1 MIYILRPSIK
11 YCTVLIWG
19 TVPCICHAQT
29 SVSKYHTH
37 THKGTLLNTQK
48 KVVVDTNKEKL
59 NLKPQN
65 VGTGKTVFKL
75 IETMFYCNMHTYT
88 AFL

>member
-1 MIYILRPSIK
+1 MFVTLKLPSATDK
-11 YCTVLIWG
+11 EPLS
-19 TVPCICHAQT
+19 P
-29 SVSKYHTH
+29 KYHTH
-37 THKGTLLNTQK
+37 TNKGTLLNTQK
-48 KVVVDTNKEKL
+48 KIVVDTNKEKL

-75 IETMFYCNMHTYT
+75 IETKFYCNMHIYT